1 MIIKISWKQ
10 NVMLNYIFNLKFMMD
25 TLMNPEVVLIS
36 EAMEILVKKLGL
48 VDAERFID
56 FIKRD
61 KFD

>member
-1 MIIKISWKQ
+1 
-10 NVMLNYIFNLKFMMD
+10 MMD